1 MSTGATSPGEGQITL
16 DTWRRFVMAVRGFAT
31 SEVRGRAGLLFA
43 ALLALLFG
51 INGLNVVNSYV
62 GRDFM
67 TAIEHRDRAGFVH
80 EAILYVLVF
89 GLSTVAAVLFRFT
102 EERLGLLWRDWLT
115 RRLVRFYL
123 GERAFFRLSLPGGLP
138 NPDQRIAE
146 DVRTFVTMTL
156 SLCLMFLNGTVTVIA
171 FSGVLWSISRTLFFV
186 GIVYA
191 ATGSVMTVLLGR
203 RLVPLNYRQADR
215 EADFRAELI
224 HVRENAESVAL
235 LHREHFLEGRLMG
248 RVDALV
254 ANLKHIIAVNRNLGF
269 FTTGYNYMIQI
280 IPALIVAPLFIRGEV
295 EFGTI
300 TQAAMAFAHLLGAF
314 SLVVTQFQAI
324 SSYTAVLARLN
335 ALAEAVV
342 PPPADARRLRI
353 TEADDH
359 VAYEHVT
366 LRAPRD
372 GRVLVDDLTATIPSG
387 TRVLV
392 RSGDSAAREAIVHA
406 TAGMWGNGSGRIV
419 RPALREIAFLPERP
433 FVPPGTLRDVLL
445 GNGDGS
451 AAASASD
458 ADVHRVLA
466 TLGID
471 EVVQRGGGLDSEE
484 DWTDVLS
491 LREQQLLSIARVV
504 LTRPRFVF
512 LDHPGRTLDAERID
526 RALSALCACRT
537 TCVTI
542 ASLDDEA
549 EHLGHY
555 DALLEIGD
563 AGRWSWRPIR
573 DGKIVESAEQEEAQR
588 ASLP

>member
-1 MSTGATSPGEGQITL
+1 MSTSTTSAGEAKITL
-16 DTWRRFVMAVRGFAT
+16 DTWRRFVGAVGNFAT
-31 SEVRGRAGLLFA
+31 CEVRGRAGVLA
-43 ALLALLFG
+43 GVLLALLFG

-67 TAIEHRDRAGFVH
+67 TAIEHRDRAGFVRY
-80 EAILYVLVF
+80 AIAYVVVF
-89 GLSTVAAVLFRFT
+89 GASTVAAVLFRFC

-115 RRLVRFYL
+115 RRLVRSYL
-123 GERAFFRLSLPGGLP
+123 AERAFHRLSLPGGLA

-156 SLCLMFLNGTVTVIA
+156 SLCLMFLNGTVTVLA
-171 FSGVLWSISRTLFFV
+171 FSGVLWSISPTLFFV
-186 GIVYA
+186 GIGYA
-191 ATGSVMTVLLGR
+191 AAGSVATVLLGR

-235 LHREHFLEGRLMG
+235 LHREQFLEGRLLA

-254 ANLKHIIAVNRNLGF
+254 ANLKHIIAVNRNVGF
-269 FTTGYNYMIQI
+269 FTTGYNYLIQI
-280 IPALIVAPLFIRGEV
+280 IPALIVAPLFIAGETQ
-295 EFGTI
+295 FGTI
-300 TQAAMAFAHLLGAF
+300 TQAAMAFSQLLGAF
-314 SLVVTQFQAI
+314 SLVVTQFGAI
-324 SSYTAVLARLN
+324 SSYAAVLARLN
-335 ALAEAVV
+335 ALADAVQ
-342 PPPADARRLRI
+342 PPPSSTATLRI
-353 TEADDH
+353 TEDPDH

-372 GRVLVDDLTATIPSG
+372 ARVLLDDLTLTIPSG

-392 RSGDSAAREAIVHA
+392 RSDDSTARQAIVEA
-406 TAGMWGNGSGRIV
+406 TAGMWPDGSGVIA
-419 RPALREIAFLPERP
+419 RPRMGEIAFLPERP

-445 GNGDGS
+445 GNGDGTH
-451 AAASASD
+451 AADASD
-458 ADVHRVLA
+458 EDVHRVLD

-471 EVVQRGGGLDSEE
+471 ELVRKSGGLDREE
-484 DWTDVLS
+484 SWSDVLS

-526 RALSALCACRT
+526 KALSALCACQT

-542 ASLDDEA
+542 ASAEDEA
-549 EHLGHY
+549 EHLSHY
-555 DALLEIGD
+555 DALLEIGE
-563 AGRWSWRPIR
+563 AGRFRWRQIHE
-573 DGKIVESAEQEEAQR
+573 GNIVQQEAPR